1 MLQEE
6 LWVLRLAEHAGLQ
19 LTTVESLL
27 QALGAQLEQRLLAG
41 QMLDLQEL
49 GCWSLRTETEWIAEL
64 PEGELWL
71 IPPQLHLELSAEASE
86 GGSIALPALA
96 TALTEASKLSLGLV
110 SAWLELLPRH
120 WATFLEQHQL
130 LHWPGLGV
138 FRWDSEGY
146 TLQLSST
153 FAEGLNKP
161 FAMFVPVRLAPPDY
175 RSQGDLEQRPLAS
188 LGSLA
193 SLYTTLRYEARQPEP
208 IPEEPTTLPAEIAPT
223 LEADTQSVEQAP
235 STEDASPAAEEPS
248 SPLAVEAVTDVSE
261 EAHTLVGEASQPAVT
276 IPPAAEEPKSR
287 SYSWLLL
294 LLGLL
299 AGLLLGLG
307 GYYLYNAHLS
317 AQSSTSLKP
326 KKAQPTLPAPPSAR
340 PTQPAQLDSATLR
353 LDSARQDSLA
363 PTLEPRLRGDSTE
376 TRVLR
381 PGDRLTRLAYQ
392 KYGHKAFWVYI
403 YQENEAKLQD
413 PDKLPLGKR
422 ITLPAAS
429 KYRINA
435 LDTNS
440 VRRALVLQRNL
451 WNKK

>member
-41 QMLDLQEL
+41 QTLDLQEL
-49 GCWSLRTETEWIAEL
+49 GCWSLRTEAEWIAEL
-64 PEGELWL
+64 PDGELWL
-71 IPPQLHLELSAEASE
+71 IPPQLHLELEAEATE
-86 GGSIALPALA
+86 GGSIALSALA
-96 TALTEASKLSLGLV
+96 TALSEACKLSLGLV

-120 WATFLEQHQL
+120 WATFLEQHQF
-130 LHWPGLGV
+130 LHWPGLGI
-138 FRWDSEGY
+138 FRLAPEGY
-146 TLQLSST
+146 TLQLSSS

-161 FAMFVPVRLAPPDY
+161 FAMFVPVRLGPDY
-175 RSQGDLEQRPLAS
+175 LPQGELEQRPLSS
-188 LGSLA
+188 LESLA
-193 SLYTTLRYEARQPEP
+193 SLYTTLRYEVRQPEP
-208 IPEEPTTLPAEIAPT
+208 IPEEPTTLPAEITPA
-223 LEADTQSVEQAP
+223 LEADTLSLEKAP
-235 STEDASPAAEEPS
+235 AEEEVPQVKEEPS
-248 SPLAVEAVTDVSE
+248 SPLAVEAVTDVSG

-299 AGLLLGLG
+299 LGLG
-307 GYYLYNAHLS
+307 GYYLYNAHTS
-317 AQSSTSLKP
+317 TQSSTSLKP

>member
-41 QMLDLQEL
+41 QTLDLQEL

-64 PEGELWL
+64 PDGELWL
-71 IPPQLHLELSAEASE
+71 IPPQLYLELEAEATE

-96 TALTEASKLSLGLV
+96 TALAEACKLSLGLV
-110 SAWLELLPRH
+110 STWLELLPRH
-120 WATFLEQHQL
+120 WATFLEQHQF
-130 LHWPGLGV
+130 LHWPGLGI
-138 FRWDSEGY
+138 FRLAPEGY
-146 TLQLSST
+146 TLQLSSS

-161 FAMFVPVRLAPPDY
+161 FAMFVPVRLGPDY
-175 RSQGDLEQRPLAS
+175 LPQGELEQRPLSS
-188 LGSLA
+188 LESLA

-208 IPEEPTTLPAEIAPT
+208 IPEEPTTLPAEITPA
-223 LEADTQSVEQAP
+223 LEADTLSLEKAP
-235 STEDASPAAEEPS
+235 AEEEVPQVKEESS

-261 EAHTLVGEASQPAVT
+261 EAHPLVGEASQPAVT
-276 IPPAAEEPKSR
+276 IPPAAEEAKPR

-294 LLGLL
+294 LLGLI

-317 AQSSTSLKP
+317 AQSSTSFKP

-340 PTQPAQLDSATLR
+340 PTQSAQLDSATLR

>member
-41 QMLDLQEL
+41 QTLDLQEL

-64 PEGELWL
+64 PDGELWL
-71 IPPQLHLELSAEASE
+71 IPPQLYLELEAEATE

-96 TALTEASKLSLGLV
+96 TALSEACKLSLGLV

-130 LHWPGLGV
+130 LHWPGLGI
-138 FRWDSEGY
+138 FRLASEGY
-146 TLQLSST
+146 TLQLSSS

-161 FAMFVPVRLAPPDY
+161 FAMFVPVRLGPDY
-175 RSQGDLEQRPLAS
+175 HPQGELEQRPLSS
-188 LGSLA
+188 LESL
-193 SLYTTLRYEARQPEP
+193 SSRYSTLRYEAHQPEP
-208 IPEEPTTLPAEIAPT
+208 VVEAPT
-223 LEADTQSVEQAP
+223 VLSEDVAPAHEADTLSVEEAP
-235 STEDASPAAEEPS
+235 STEGVSPAAEEPS
-248 SPLAVEAVTDVSE
+248 SPLPVKAVTDVSQG
-261 EAHTLVGEASQPAVT
+261 AHTLVGEGSQPAVT
-276 IPPAAEEPKSR
+276 IAPDSEEAKPR
-287 SYSWLLL
+287 PYSWALL

-307 GYYLYNAHLS
+307 GYYLYNAHLRP
-317 AQSSTSLKP
+317 QSSASLKP
-326 KKAQPTLPAPPSAR
+326 KKAQPTLPTPTSAR
-340 PTQPAQLDSATLR
+340 PTQSAQLDSTRLR
-353 LDSARQDSLA
+353 LESARRDSLA
-363 PTLEPRLRGDSTE
+363 RALEPRLRGDSTE

>member
-41 QMLDLQEL
+41 QTLDLQEL

-64 PEGELWL
+64 PDGELWL
-71 IPPQLHLELSAEASE
+71 IPPQLHLELEAEATE
-86 GGSIALPALA
+86 GGSIALPVLA
-96 TALTEASKLSLGLV
+96 TALAEACKLSFGLV

-130 LHWPGLGV
+130 LHWPGLGI
-138 FRWDSEGY
+138 FRLAPEGY
-146 TLQLSST
+146 TLQLSSS

-161 FAMFVPVRLAPPDY
+161 FAMFVPVRLGPDY
-175 RSQGDLEQRPLAS
+175 SPQGGLEQHPLSS
-188 LGSLA
+188 LESLA

-208 IPEEPTTLPAEIAPT
+208 IPEEPTTLPAEITPA
-223 LEADTQSVEQAP
+223 LEADTLSLEEAP
-235 STEDASPAAEEPS
+235 AEEEVPQVKEGPS
-248 SPLAVEAVTDVSE
+248 SPLPVKAVTDVSQ
-261 EAHTLVGEASQPAVT
+261 EAHTLVGEGSQPAVP
-276 IPPAAEEPKSR
+276 IAPDSEEAKPR
-287 SYSWLLL
+287 LYSWALL

-307 GYYLYNAHLS
+307 GYYLYNAHLRP
-317 AQSSTSLKP
+317 QSSVSLKP
-326 KKAQPTLPAPPSAR
+326 KKTQPILPTPTSAR
-340 PTQPAQLDSATLR
+340 PTQSTQLDSTRLR
-353 LDSARQDSLA
+353 LDSARRDSLA
-363 PTLEPRLRGDSTE
+363 RALEPRLRGDSTE

>member
-19 LTTVESLL
+19 LTTVEALL

-41 QMLDLQEL
+41 QTLDLQEL
-49 GCWSLRTETEWIAEL
+49 GCWSLRTETEWVAEL

-71 IPPQLHLELSAEASE
+71 IPPQLHLELRAEASE

-96 TALTEASKLSLGLV
+96 TALAEASKLRLGLV

-120 WATFLEQHQL
+120 WAAFLEQHQL

-146 TLQLSST
+146 TLLLSST

-161 FAMFVPVRLAPPDY
+161 FAMFVPVRLAPDY

-188 LGSLA
+188 LESLA
-193 SLYTTLRYEARQPEP
+193 SLYTTRYAARQ
-208 IPEEPTTLPAEIAPT
+208 AE
-223 LEADTQSVEQAP
+223 
-235 STEDASPAAEEPS
+235 PAAEEPIVLSEEVALAQEAPPPVVEEASSKEEVSPVLEGLS
-248 SPLAVEAVTDVSE
+248 SPLPVKAVTDVSQ
-261 EAHTLVGEASQPAVT
+261 EAHTLVGEGSQPAVP
-276 IPPAAEEPKSR
+276 IAPDSEEAKPR
-287 SYSWLLL
+287 PYSWALL

-317 AQSSTSLKP
+317 TQSSAPLKP
-326 KKAQPTLPAPPSAR
+326 KKAQPTLPSPPSA
-340 PTQPAQLDSATLR
+340 PSIQPAQLDSAQLR
-353 LDSARQDSLA
+353 LESARRDSLA
-363 PTLEPRLRGDSTE
+363 QALEPRLRGDSTE

-403 YQENEAKLQD
+403 YQENEAELQD

>member
-41 QMLDLQEL
+41 QTLDLQEL

-64 PEGELWL
+64 PDGELWL
-71 IPPQLHLELSAEASE
+71 IPPQLYLELTAEATE

-96 TALTEASKLSLGLV
+96 TALAEACKLSLGLV

-120 WATFLEQHQL
+120 WVTFLEQHQL
-130 LHWPGLGV
+130 LHWPGLGI
-138 FRWDSEGY
+138 FCLAPEGY
-146 TLQLSST
+146 TLQLSSS

-161 FAMFVPVRLAPPDY
+161 FAMFVPVRLGPDY
-175 RSQGDLEQRPLAS
+175 LPQGELEQRPLSS
-188 LGSLA
+188 LESLA

-208 IPEEPTTLPAEIAPT
+208 IPEEPTTLPAESTPA
-223 LEADTQSVEQAP
+223 LEADTLSLEKAP
-235 STEDASPAAEEPS
+235 AEEEVPQVKEEPS
-248 SPLAVEAVTDVSE
+248 SPLAVEAVTDVSGE
-261 EAHTLVGEASQPAVT
+261 VHTLVGEASQPAVT
-276 IPPAAEEPKSR
+276 IPSAAEEVKPR

-294 LLGLL
+294 LLALL

-307 GYYLYNAHLS
+307 GYYLYNAHMS

-363 PTLEPRLRGDSTE
+363 PTPEPRLRGDSTE

-413 PDKLPLGKR
+413 PDKLPIGKR

>member
-41 QMLDLQEL
+41 QTLDLQEL
-49 GCWSLRTETEWIAEL
+49 GCWSLRTEAEWIAEL
-64 PEGELWL
+64 PDGELWL
-71 IPPQLHLELSAEASE
+71 IPPQLHLELEAEATE
-86 GGSIALPALA
+86 GGSIALSALA
-96 TALTEASKLSLGLV
+96 TALSEACKLSLGLV

-120 WATFLEQHQL
+120 WATFLEQHQF
-130 LHWPGLGV
+130 LHWPGLGI
-138 FRWDSEGY
+138 FRLAPEGY
-146 TLQLSST
+146 TLQLSSS

-161 FAMFVPVRLAPPDY
+161 FAMFVPVRLGPDY
-175 RSQGDLEQRPLAS
+175 LPQGELEQRPLSS
-188 LGSLA
+188 LESLA
-193 SLYTTLRYEARQPEP
+193 SLYTTLRYEVRQPEP
-208 IPEEPTTLPAEIAPT
+208 IPEEPTTLPAEITPA
-223 LEADTQSVEQAP
+223 LEADTLSLEKAP
-235 STEDASPAAEEPS
+235 AEEEVPQVKEEPS
-248 SPLAVEAVTDVSE
+248 SPLAVEAVTDVSG

-299 AGLLLGLG
+299 LGLG
-307 GYYLYNAHLS
+307 GYYLYNAHTS
-317 AQSSTSLKP
+317 TQSSASLKL
-326 KKAQPTLPAPPSAR
+326 KKTQPTLPAPTSAR
-340 PTQPAQLDSATLR
+340 PTQSAQLDSTRLR
-353 LDSARQDSLA
+353 LDSARRDSLA
-363 PTLEPRLRGDSTE
+363 RALEPRLQGDSTE

>member
-49 GCWSLRTETEWIAEL
+49 GCWSLRTEIEWIAEL
-64 PEGELWL
+64 PDGELWL
-71 IPPQLHLELSAEASE
+71 IPPQLHLELEAEAIE

-96 TALTEASKLSLGLV
+96 TALSEACKLSLGLV

-130 LHWPGLGV
+130 LHWPGLGI
-138 FRWDSEGY
+138 FRLAPEGY
-146 TLQLSST
+146 TLQLSSS

-161 FAMFVPVRLAPPDY
+161 FAMFVPVRLGPDY
-175 RSQGDLEQRPLAS
+175 HPQGELEQRPLSS
-188 LGSLA
+188 LESLA
-193 SLYTTLRYEARQPEP
+193 SLYTTLHYAARH
-208 IPEEPTTLPAEIAPT
+208 
-223 LEADTQSVEQAP
+223 AD
-235 STEDASPAAEEPS
+235 PAAEEPIVLSEGVALAQEAPTPVVEEASSTEDVSPAAEKPS
-248 SPLAVEAVTDVSE
+248 SPLPVKAVTDASQEV
-261 EAHTLVGEASQPAVT
+261 HTLVGEGSQPAVAT
-276 IPPAAEEPKSR
+276 APDSEAAKPR
-287 SYSWLLL
+287 PYSWALL
-294 LLGLL
+294 LLGLF

-307 GYYLYNAHLS
+307 GYYLYNVHLS
-317 AQSSTSLKP
+317 TQSSAPLKS
-326 KKAQPTLPAPPSAR
+326 KKAQPALPTPPPSR
-340 PTQPAQLDSATLR
+340 PTQPAQLDSTQLR
-353 LDSARQDSLA
+353 LDSARRDSLA
-363 PTLEPRLRGDSTE
+363 RALEPRLRGDSTE

-403 YQENEAKLQD
+403 YQENEAKLQN

>member
-41 QMLDLQEL
+41 QTLDLQEL

-64 PEGELWL
+64 PNGELWL
-71 IPPQLHLELSAEASE
+71 IPPQLYLELEAETTE
-86 GGSIALPALA
+86 GGSIALSALA
-96 TALTEASKLSLGLV
+96 TALSEACKLSLGLV

-130 LHWPGLGV
+130 LYWPGLGI
-138 FRWDSEGY
+138 FRLAPEGY
-146 TLQLSST
+146 TLQLSSS

-161 FAMFVPVRLAPPDY
+161 FAMFVPVRLGPDY
-175 RSQGDLEQRPLAS
+175 LPQGELEQRPLSS
-188 LGSLA
+188 LESLA
-193 SLYTTLRYEARQPEP
+193 SLYTMLRYEARQPEP
-208 IPEEPTTLPAEIAPT
+208 IPEEPTTLPAESTPA
-223 LEADTQSVEQAP
+223 LEADTLSLEKAP
-235 STEDASPAAEEPS
+235 AGEEVPQVKEEPS
-248 SPLAVEAVTDVSE
+248 FPLAVEAVTDVSE

-276 IPPAAEEPKSR
+276 ITPATEEPKPR

-317 AQSSTSLKP
+317 AQSSASLKP
-326 KKAQPTLPAPPSAR
+326 KKAQPTLPSPSSIR

-353 LDSARQDSLA
+353 LDSARQDNLA

>member
-41 QMLDLQEL
+41 QTLDLQEL
-49 GCWSLRTETEWIAEL
+49 GCWSLCTETEWIAEL
-64 PEGELWL
+64 PDGELWL
-71 IPPQLHLELSAEASE
+71 IPPQLHLELEAEATE

-96 TALTEASKLSLGLV
+96 TALSEACKLSLGLV

-130 LHWPGLGV
+130 LHWPGLGI
-138 FRWDSEGY
+138 FRLAPEGY
-146 TLQLSST
+146 TLQLSSS

-161 FAMFVPVRLAPPDY
+161 FAMFVPVRLGPDY
-175 RSQGDLEQRPLAS
+175 LPQGELEQRPLSS
-188 LGSLA
+188 LESLA
-193 SLYTTLRYEARQPEP
+193 SLYTMLRYEARQPEP
-208 IPEEPTTLPAEIAPT
+208 IPEEPTTLPAESTPA
-223 LEADTQSVEQAP
+223 LEADTLSLEKAP
-235 STEDASPAAEEPS
+235 AEEEVPQVKEEPS
-248 SPLAVEAVTDVSE
+248 SPLAVEAVTDVSG

-276 IPPAAEEPKSR
+276 IPLAAEEPKPR

-317 AQSSTSLKP
+317 AQSSAPIKP
-326 KKAQPTLPAPPSAR
+326 KKAQPTLPSPTSAR

>member
-41 QMLDLQEL
+41 QTLDLQEL

-96 TALTEASKLSLGLV
+96 TALAEASKLGLGLV

-138 FRWDSEGY
+138 FRWESEGY
-146 TLQLSST
+146 TLQLSSS

-161 FAMFVPVRLAPPDY
+161 FAMFVPVRLAPDY

-188 LGSLA
+188 LESLA
-193 SLYTTLRYEARQPEP
+193 SLYTTLHYAARQ
-208 IPEEPTTLPAEIAPT
+208 AE
-223 LEADTQSVEQAP
+223 
-235 STEDASPAAEEPS
+235 PAAEGPIVLSEEVALAQEAPTPVVEEASSKEEVSPVLEGPS
-248 SPLAVEAVTDVSE
+248 SPLPVKAVTDASQEV
-261 EAHTLVGEASQPAVT
+261 HTLVGEGSQPAVP
-276 IPPAAEEPKSR
+276 IAPDSEEAKPR
-287 SYSWLLL
+287 PYSWALL

-317 AQSSTSLKP
+317 TQSSAPLKP
-326 KKAQPTLPAPPSAR
+326 KKAQPTLPSPPSA
-340 PTQPAQLDSATLR
+340 PTTQPAQLDSTQLR
-353 LDSARQDSLA
+353 LDSARRDSLA
-363 PTLEPRLRGDSTE
+363 RALEPRLRGDSTE

>member
-41 QMLDLQEL
+41 QTLDLQEL

-71 IPPQLHLELSAEASE
+71 IPPQLHLELEAEATE

-96 TALTEASKLSLGLV
+96 TALSEACKLSLGLV

-120 WATFLEQHQL
+120 WAAFLEQHQL

-146 TLQLSST
+146 TLQLSPT

-161 FAMFVPVRLAPPDY
+161 FAMFVPVRLAPDY
-175 RSQGDLEQRPLAS
+175 RTQGDLEQRPLAS
-188 LGSLA
+188 LESLA
-193 SLYTTLRYEARQPEP
+193 NLYITLHYAARQ
-208 IPEEPTTLPAEIAPT
+208 AE
-223 LEADTQSVEQAP
+223 
-235 STEDASPAAEEPS
+235 PAAEEPIVLSEEVAFEQEAPTPVVEEASSKEEVSPVLEGPS
-248 SPLAVEAVTDVSE
+248 SPLSVRAVTDASQEV
-261 EAHTLVGEASQPAVT
+261 HTLVGEASQPAGPT
-276 IPPAAEEPKSR
+276 APDSEEAKSR
-287 SYSWLLL
+287 PYSWALL

-317 AQSSTSLKP
+317 TQSSAPLKP
-326 KKAQPTLPAPPSAR
+326 KKAQPTLPSPPSAP
-340 PTQPAQLDSATLR
+340 PTQTAQVDSTQLR
-353 LDSARQDSLA
+353 LDSARRDSLA
-363 PTLEPRLRGDSTE
+363 RALEPRLRGDSTE

>member
-41 QMLDLQEL
+41 QTLDLQEL
-49 GCWSLRTETEWIAEL
+49 GCWSLRTEAEWIAEL
-64 PEGELWL
+64 PDGELWL
-71 IPPQLHLELSAEASE
+71 IPPQLHLELEAEATE
-86 GGSIALPALA
+86 GGSIALSALA
-96 TALTEASKLSLGLV
+96 TALSEACKLSLGLV

-120 WATFLEQHQL
+120 WATFLEQHQF
-130 LHWPGLGV
+130 LHWSGLGI
-138 FRWDSEGY
+138 FRLAPEGY
-146 TLQLSST
+146 TLQLSSS

-161 FAMFVPVRLAPPDY
+161 FAMFVPVRLGPDY
-175 RSQGDLEQRPLAS
+175 LPQGELEQRLLSS
-188 LGSLA
+188 LESLA
-193 SLYTTLRYEARQPEP
+193 SLYTTLRYEVRQPEP
-208 IPEEPTTLPAEIAPT
+208 IPEEPTALPAEITPT
-223 LEADTQSVEQAP
+223 LEADTLSVE
-235 STEDASPAAEEPS
+235 EASAEEGVPQVKEEPS

-261 EAHTLVGEASQPAVT
+261 EVHTQVGEASQPAVM

-317 AQSSTSLKP
+317 AQSSTSFKP
-326 KKAQPTLPAPPSAR
+326 KKAQPTLPSPSSTR
-340 PTQPAQLDSATLR
+340 PTQSAQLDSATLR

>member
-41 QMLDLQEL
+41 QTLDLQEL
-49 GCWSLRTETEWIAEL
+49 GCWSLRTEAEWIAEL
-64 PEGELWL
+64 PDGELWL
-71 IPPQLHLELSAEASE
+71 IPPQLHLELEAEATE
-86 GGSIALPALA
+86 GGSIALSALA
-96 TALTEASKLSLGLV
+96 TALSEACKLSLGLV

-120 WATFLEQHQL
+120 WATFLEQHQF
-130 LHWPGLGV
+130 LHWPGLGI
-138 FRWDSEGY
+138 FRLAPEGY
-146 TLQLSST
+146 TLQLSSS

-161 FAMFVPVRLAPPDY
+161 FAMFVPVRLGPDY
-175 RSQGDLEQRPLAS
+175 LPQGELEQRPLSS
-188 LGSLA
+188 LESLA
-193 SLYTTLRYEARQPEP
+193 SLYTTLRYEVRQPEP
-208 IPEEPTTLPAEIAPT
+208 IPEEPTTLPAEITPA
-223 LEADTQSVEQAP
+223 LEADTLSLEKAP
-235 STEDASPAAEEPS
+235 AEEEVPQVKEEPS
-248 SPLAVEAVTDVSE
+248 SPLAVEAVTDVSG

-307 GYYLYNAHLS
+307 GYYLYNAHTS
-317 AQSSTSLKP
+317 TQSSTSLKP

>member
-41 QMLDLQEL
+41 QTLDLREL
-49 GCWSLRTETEWIAEL
+49 GCWSLATETEWIAEL

-71 IPPQLHLELSAEASE
+71 IPPQLHLEVSAEASE
-86 GGSIALPALA
+86 GGSIALPALT
-96 TALTEASKLSLGLV
+96 TALAEASKLSLGLV

-120 WATFLEQHQL
+120 WTAFLEQHQL

-161 FAMFVPVRLAPPDY
+161 FAMFVPVRLAPDY
-175 RSQGDLEQRPLAS
+175 CSQGDLEQRPLAS
-188 LGSLA
+188 LESLA
-193 SLYTTLRYEARQPEP
+193 SLYTTLRYAARQAEPAAEEP
-208 IPEEPTTLPAEIAPT
+208 IVLSEEVALAQEAPT
-223 LEADTQSVEQAP
+223 PVVEEASSKE
-235 STEDASPAAEEPS
+235 ELSPVLEEPS
-248 SPLAVEAVTDVSE
+248 SPLPVKAVTDASE
-261 EAHTLVGEASQPAVT
+261 EAHTLVGEGSQPAGP
-276 IPPAAEEPKSR
+276 IAPDSEEAKPR
-287 SYSWLLL
+287 PYSWALL

-307 GYYLYNAHLS
+307 SYYLYNAHLS
-317 AQSSTSLKP
+317 PQSSAPLKP
-326 KKAQPTLPAPPSAR
+326 KKAQPTLPTPP
-340 PTQPAQLDSATLR
+340 PTQPAQLDSTQLR
-353 LDSARQDSLA
+353 LDSARRDSLA
-363 PTLEPRLRGDSTE
+363 QALEPRLRGDSTE

>member
-41 QMLDLQEL
+41 QTLVLQEL

-64 PEGELWL
+64 PDGELWL
-71 IPPQLHLELSAEASE
+71 IPPQLYLELEAEATE

-96 TALTEASKLSLGLV
+96 TALAEACKLSLGLV

-120 WATFLEQHQL
+120 WATFLEQHQF
-130 LHWPGLGV
+130 LHWPGLGI
-138 FRWDSEGY
+138 FRLAPEGY
-146 TLQLSST
+146 TLQLSSS

-161 FAMFVPVRLAPPDY
+161 FAMFVPVRLGPDY
-175 RSQGDLEQRPLAS
+175 LPQGELEQRPLSS
-188 LGSLA
+188 LESLA

-208 IPEEPTTLPAEIAPT
+208 IPEEPTALPVEITPA
-223 LEADTQSVEQAP
+223 LEADTLSLEKAP
-235 STEDASPAAEEPS
+235 AEEEVPQVKEEPS
-248 SPLAVEAVTDVSE
+248 SPLAVEAETDVSR

-276 IPPAAEEPKSR
+276 IPSAAEEPKSR
-287 SYSWLLL
+287 RYSWLLL

-307 GYYLYNAHLS
+307 GYYLYNTHMS

-326 KKAQPTLPAPPSAR
+326 KKAQPTLPSPPSAR
-340 PTQPAQLDSATLR
+340 PTQSAQLDSATLR
-353 LDSARQDSLA
+353 LDSARHDSLA

-381 PGDRLTRLAYQ
+381 SGDRLTRLAYQ

>member
-41 QMLDLQEL
+41 QTLDLQEL

-71 IPPQLHLELSAEASE
+71 IPPQLHLELEAEATE

-96 TALTEASKLSLGLV
+96 TALSEACKLSLGLV

-120 WATFLEQHQL
+120 WAAFLEQHQL

-146 TLQLSST
+146 TLQLSPT

-161 FAMFVPVRLAPPDY
+161 FAMFVPVRLAPDY
-175 RSQGDLEQRPLAS
+175 RTQGDLEQRPLAS
-188 LGSLA
+188 LESLA
-193 SLYTTLRYEARQPEP
+193 NLYITLHYAARQAEPAAEEP
-208 IPEEPTTLPAEIAPT
+208 IVLSKEVALAQEAPIPVVEE
-223 LEADTQSVEQAP
+223 
-235 STEDASPAAEEPS
+235 ASSKEEVSPVLEEPS
-248 SPLAVEAVTDVSE
+248 SPLSVRAVTDASQEV
-261 EAHTLVGEASQPAVT
+261 HTLVGEASQPAGPT
-276 IPPAAEEPKSR
+276 APDSEEAKSR
-287 SYSWLLL
+287 PYSWALL

-317 AQSSTSLKP
+317 TQSSAPLKP
-326 KKAQPTLPAPPSAR
+326 KKAQPTLPSPPSAP
-340 PTQPAQLDSATLR
+340 PTQTAQVDSTQLR
-353 LDSARQDSLA
+353 LDSARRDSLA
-363 PTLEPRLRGDSTE
+363 RALEPRLRGDSTE

>member
-41 QMLDLQEL
+41 QTLDLQEL
-49 GCWSLRTETEWIAEL
+49 GCWSLHTETEWIAEL
-64 PEGELWL
+64 PDGELWL
-71 IPPQLHLELSAEASE
+71 IPPQLYLELEAEAIE

-96 TALTEASKLSLGLV
+96 TALAEACKLSLGLV

-130 LHWPGLGV
+130 LHWPGLGI
-138 FRWDSEGY
+138 FRLAPEGY
-146 TLQLSST
+146 TLQLSSS

-161 FAMFVPVRLAPPDY
+161 FAMFVPVRLGPDY
-175 RSQGDLEQRPLAS
+175 LPQGELEQRPLSS
-188 LGSLA
+188 LESLA
-193 SLYTTLRYEARQPEP
+193 SLYTMLRYEARQPEP
-208 IPEEPTTLPAEIAPT
+208 MPEEPTTLPAESTPA
-223 LEADTQSVEQAP
+223 LEADTLSLEKAP
-235 STEDASPAAEEPS
+235 AEEEVPQVKEEPS
-248 SPLAVEAVTDVSE
+248 SPLAVEAVTDVSGE
-261 EAHTLVGEASQPAVT
+261 VHTLVGEASQPAVT
-276 IPPAAEEPKSR
+276 IPSAAEEVKPR

-294 LLGLL
+294 LLALL

-307 GYYLYNAHLS
+307 GYYLYNAHMS

-363 PTLEPRLRGDSTE
+363 PTPEPRLRGDSTE

>member
-49 GCWSLRTETEWIAEL
+49 GCWSLRTEIEWIAEL
-64 PEGELWL
+64 PDGELWL
-71 IPPQLHLELSAEASE
+71 IPPQLHLELEAEAIE

-96 TALTEASKLSLGLV
+96 TALSEACKLSLGLV

-130 LHWPGLGV
+130 LHWPGLGI
-138 FRWDSEGY
+138 FRLAPEGY
-146 TLQLSST
+146 TLQLSSS

-161 FAMFVPVRLAPPDY
+161 FAMFVPVRLGLDY
-175 RSQGDLEQRPLAS
+175 HPQGELEQRPLSS
-188 LGSLA
+188 LESL
-193 SLYTTLRYEARQPEP
+193 SSRYSTLRYEARQPEP
-208 IPEEPTTLPAEIAPT
+208 LVEAPT
-223 LEADTQSVEQAP
+223 VLSEEVAPAHEADTLSVEEAP
-235 STEDASPAAEEPS
+235 STEGAPAVEGPS
-248 SPLAVEAVTDVSE
+248 SPLPVKAVTDVSQ
-261 EAHTLVGEASQPAVT
+261 EAHTLVGEGSQPAVT
-276 IPPAAEEPKSR
+276 IAPDSEKAKPRP
-287 SYSWLLL
+287 YSWALL

-317 AQSSTSLKP
+317 TQSSAPLKP
-326 KKAQPTLPAPPSAR
+326 KKAQPSLPASPPSR
-340 PTQPAQLDSATLR
+340 PTQPAQLDSTQLR
-353 LDSARQDSLA
+353 LDSARRDSLA
-363 PTLEPRLRGDSTE
+363 RALEPRLRGDSTE

-381 PGDRLTRLAYQ
+381 PGDRLARLAYQ

>member
-41 QMLDLQEL
+41 QTLDLQEL
-49 GCWSLRTETEWIAEL
+49 GCWSLATETEWIAEL

-71 IPPQLHLELSAEASE
+71 IPPQLHLELAAEASE

-96 TALTEASKLSLGLV
+96 TALAEASKLGLGLV

-120 WATFLEQHQL
+120 WAAFLEQHQL

-138 FRWDSEGY
+138 FRIEPDGY
-146 TLQLSST
+146 TLQLSSS

-161 FAMFVPVRLAPPDY
+161 FAMFVPVRLGPDY
-175 RSQGDLEQRPLAS
+175 LPQGELEQHPLTS
-188 LGSLA
+188 LESL
-193 SLYTTLRYEARQPEP
+193 SSRYSTLRYEARQPEP
-208 IPEEPTTLPAEIAPT
+208 VAEAPT
-223 LEADTQSVEQAP
+223 VHSEEAAPTREAALPVVDEVP
-235 STEDASPAAEEPS
+235 STEDVSPAAQGPS
-248 SPLAVEAVTDVSE
+248 SPLPVKAVTDVSQ
-261 EAHTLVGEASQPAVT
+261 EAHTLVGEGSQPAVT
-276 IPPAAEEPKSR
+276 IVPDSEEAKPR
-287 SYSWLLL
+287 PYSWALL

-307 GYYLYNAHLS
+307 GYYLYSTHLRT
-317 AQSSTSLKP
+317 QSSASIQAKN
-326 KKAQPTLPAPPSAR
+326 AQPPLPTPPPSR
-340 PTQPAQLDSATLR
+340 PTQPAQLDSTQLR
-353 LDSARQDSLA
+353 LDSARRDSLA
-363 PTLEPRLRGDSTE
+363 RALEPRLRGDSTE

>member
-41 QMLDLQEL
+41 QTLDLQEL

-64 PEGELWL
+64 PDGELWL
-71 IPPQLHLELSAEASE
+71 IPPQLHLELEAEATE
-86 GGSIALPALA
+86 GGIIALPALA
-96 TALTEASKLSLGLV
+96 TALSEASKLSLGLV

-130 LHWPGLGV
+130 LHWPGLGI
-138 FRWDSEGY
+138 FRLAPEGY
-146 TLQLSST
+146 TLQLSSR

-161 FAMFVPVRLAPPDY
+161 FAMFVPVRLGPGYLP
-175 RSQGDLEQRPLAS
+175 QGELEQRPLSS
-188 LGSLA
+188 LESL
-193 SLYTTLRYEARQPEP
+193 SSRYPTLRYEARQPEP
-208 IPEEPTTLPAEIAPT
+208 VVEAPT
-223 LEADTQSVEQAP
+223 VLSEEVAPALEAAPPVVEEV
-235 STEDASPAAEEPS
+235 SSKEKVSPVLEGPS
-248 SPLAVEAVTDVSE
+248 SPLPVKAVTDVSQ
-261 EAHTLVGEASQPAVT
+261 EAHTLVGEASQPAGPT
-276 IPPAAEEPKSR
+276 APDSEAAKPR
-287 SYSWLLL
+287 PYSWALL

-317 AQSSTSLKP
+317 TQSSAPLEP
-326 KKAQPTLPAPPSAR
+326 KKAQPTLPSPPSAP
-340 PTQPAQLDSATLR
+340 PTQPAQLDSTQLR
-353 LDSARQDSLA
+353 LDSARRDSLA
-363 PTLEPRLRGDSTE
+363 QALEPRLRGDSTE